1 MTIKELAYSAQRHL
15 QASTGAQ
22 IKRAHIYELLA
33 AAFGFGSYAALCADA
48 VFTKNSLTNRHSKN
62 YGEHIKRRCIEI
74 GYQADTAAVVASA
87 LPTLMTD
94 QKIGVIKIGDLI
106 AHLRFE
112 SGRDDWLEEDEHE
125 DLDTDEDERW
135 PDPVASPL
143 LLDGLN
149 AAAVKGHAPAHY
161 ALALIY
167 ASTDEDFDS
176 PGVGGDYWYKQAQ
189 EGRVLTGVEKEWADA
204 HATRLDQEEK
214 SLHHLR
220 EAAKLG
226 HQAALIDLADR
237 FDDPTFFEQT
247 TTSVNAHPARIAEI
261 AQRMGRTKDV
271 KKWLTSAA
279 NLGDTDAMRQLIDEY
294 DYDNLQQCWTWVY
307 LAELLGRDLTKDE
320 YVAIHEDGSPYDDDV
335 GGAVFADGR
344 DGVELAPISEQ
355 QEMEARRIAT
365 EIYAKI
371 QRMNN

>member
-1 MTIKELAYSAQRHL
+1 MTIKELAFSAQQHL
-15 QASTGAQ
+15 QASTGTQ

-48 VFTKNSLTNRHSKN
+48 VFTIHSLTNWRSKN
-62 YGEHIKRRCIEI
+62 YGEHIRRRCIEI
-74 GYQADTAAVVASA
+74 GYQADTAVTVATA

-94 QKIGVIKIGDLI
+94 KEIGVVRISDLI

-112 SGRDDWLEEDEHE
+112 SGRDDWLEEDEQE
-125 DLDTDEDERW
+125 ELDADEDEHW

-149 AAAVKGHAPAHY
+149 AAADKGHAPAHY

-167 ASTDEDFDS
+167 SSTDEDFGS

-189 EGRVLTGVEKEWADA
+189 EGRALTGVEKEWADA
-204 HATRLDQEEK
+204 HATRLAREEK
-214 SLHHLR
+214 SMHHLR

-226 HQAALIDLADR
+226 HQAALLDLADR
-237 FDDPTFFEQT
+237 FDDPTFFEQKAS
-247 TTSVNAHPARIAEI
+247 SVNAHPSRIAEI
-261 AQRMGRTKDV
+261 AERMGRTEDAKI
-271 KKWLTSAA
+271 WLTEAA
-279 NLGDTDAMRQLIDEY
+279 KLGDTDAMRQLIDEY

-307 LAELLGRDLTKDE
+307 LAQLLGTDLTKDE
-320 YVAIHEDGSPYDDDV
+320 YMAIHEDGSPYDDDV

-344 DGVELAPISEQ
+344 DGVKLTPISEQ
-355 QEMEARRIAT
+355 QEMAARRSAR
-365 EIYAKI
+365 EIYAGI
-371 QRMNN
+371 QRTNN